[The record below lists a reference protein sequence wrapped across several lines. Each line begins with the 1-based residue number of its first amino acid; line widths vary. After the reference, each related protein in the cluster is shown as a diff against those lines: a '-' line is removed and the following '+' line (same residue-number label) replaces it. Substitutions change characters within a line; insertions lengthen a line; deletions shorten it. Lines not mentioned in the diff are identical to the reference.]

1 MNRRA
6 VDRRG
11 FLAGTVALS
20 LLAISPALAD
30 TRRGTAFICAL
41 KDMGGYAVAVLSA
54 TGEILRRE
62 ALPDRAHG
70 AAISPDGNTAVIVA
84 RRPGHY
90 LAVMDLT
97 GRDPLKIIAPSGDR
111 LFYGH
116 GFFSAD
122 GNLFYATENDF
133 ENEAGVLG
141 IYDATDGF
149 HRVGELSSG
158 GIGPHEAILMR
169 DGKTAVVA
177 NGGIITHPDYPREEL
192 NLPTMDSTLA
202 YIDLASQQVTAVQ
215 RLPKNL
221 YQMSFRHLA
230 EDGNGTV
237 WIGGQYH
244 GSPTDVLPM
253 VFVSSVADGVSAVP
267 APDAVFHNMRHYV
280 GSVAVD
286 TGQGRVATTCPRGGV
301 WQVWDSASRS
311 LIAERHV
318 TDICGVAAGR
328 DGFVAV
334 DGLGNF
340 REGETVLSAH
350 RSVAWDNHL
359 LSLDNILFES
369 DTHFRKI
376 Q

>member
-1 MNRRA
+1 MDGET

-20 LLAISPALAD
+20 LLAVSPAFAQAG
-30 TRRGTAFICAL
+30 RGMSFICAM
-41 KDMGGYAVAVLSA
+41 KDMDGYAVAVLSD

-62 ALPDRAHG
+62 PLPDRAHG
-70 AAISPDGNTAVIVA
+70 AAVSPDGKTAVIVA
-84 RRPGHY
+84 RRPGRY
-90 LAVMDLT
+90 LGVMDLT
-97 GRDPLKIIAPSGDR
+97 GREPFKIIQSRRDR

-116 GFFSAD
+116 GFYSAD
-122 GNLFYATENDF
+122 GGLFYATENDF
-133 ENEAGVLG
+133 ENEVGVMG
-141 IYDATDGF
+141 IYDAAVGF
-149 HRVGELSSG
+149 GRVGEFSSG
-158 GIGPHEAILMR
+158 GVGPHEAILMR

-230 EDGNGTV
+230 EDENGTV

-244 GSPTDVLPM
+244 GSPADIVPM
-253 VFVSSVADGVSAVP
+253 VFVSTVADGVSAVP
-267 APDAVFHNMRHYV
+267 APGTVYRNMRHYV

-286 TGQGRVATTCPRGGV
+286 AGQGRVATTCPRGGV

-350 RSVAWDNHL
+350 SSLAWDNHL
-359 LSLDNILFES
+359 LSLRGVRREN
-369 DTHFRKI
+369 DTHSQKT
-376 Q
+376 